1 MQYNLYMKTSVDIF
15 TDPVGRMP
23 YIRNDFSGS
32 GTIFTLSLNH
42 HHLVLD
48 LSHNRNSERV

>member
-23 YIRNDFSGS
+23 YIGNEDYRHRVRDYIYF
-32 GTIFTLSLNH
+32 IFESSSLSTGPFT
-42 HHLVLD
+42 
-48 LSHNRNSERV
+48 